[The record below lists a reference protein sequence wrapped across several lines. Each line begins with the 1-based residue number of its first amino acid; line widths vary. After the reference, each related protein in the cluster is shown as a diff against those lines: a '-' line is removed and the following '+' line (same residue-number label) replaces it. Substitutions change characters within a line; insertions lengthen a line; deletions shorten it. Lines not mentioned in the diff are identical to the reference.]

1 MRTGIQMATTREVA
15 ALLRLKESTVCSLV
29 SQGKLP
35 GYKVGKS
42 WRFDL
47 EKIEGLFPGYGS
59 GKDRPTGNESHEG

>member
-29 SQGKLP
+29 SKGRLP

-47 EKIEGLFPGYGS
+47 EKIEGLFPGYG
-59 GKDRPTGNESHEG
+59 GGRDRPTGNEFPEG